1 MKNNDMATSKQLA
14 YAKRIEETLDVQMP
28 SSMDRYTIS
37 QFISAYHKE
46 FLQKE
51 REGNKKIE
59 SRIKEEIP
67 IADIAREMGF
77 SVVKKGRYLSLKEH
91 DSVII
96 DTERN
101 CFWRNSRSGRGSSIG
116 RGGSVIDFVVE
127 FSTLDSKEATRDLA
141 QRLTGVSVTLSSH
154 KVPVQKQLMKK
165 RNWNFQLLHNI
176 CGTYSPT
183 LRKVDT
189 SNRMW
194 YRKWCLEKYYIRING
209 ITVYS

>member
-141 QRLTGVSVTLSSH
+141 HRLTGVSVTLSSH
-154 KVPVQKQLMKK
+154 KVPVQKATYEKMELELPAPAQHM
-165 RNWNFQLLHNI
+165 RNVFAYLTI
-176 CGTYSPT
+176 S
-183 LRKVDT
+183 R
-189 SNRMW
+189 
-194 YRKWCLEKYYIRING
+194 
-209 ITVYS
+209 

>member
-141 QRLTGVSVTLSSH
+141 QHYLHIKYLF
-154 KVPVQKQLMKK
+154 KKQLMKK

>member
-1 MKNNDMATSKQLA
+1 MATSKQLA

-101 CFWRNSRSGRGSSIG
+101 CFWRNSRSRPWIFYWPWRKCHRFCGRIFHSRFKGS
-116 RGGSVIDFVVE
+116 
-127 FSTLDSKEATRDLA
+127 
-141 QRLTGVSVTLSSH
+141 
-154 KVPVQKQLMKK
+154 
-165 RNWNFQLLHNI
+165 
-176 CGTYSPT
+176 YS
-183 LRKVDT
+183 
-189 SNRMW
+189 
-194 YRKWCLEKYYIRING
+194 
-209 ITVYS
+209 